1 MPGIGVLA
9 KIASTAG
16 AVDRP
21 TRTPPVGR
29 HNRRGICVFSS
40 RALRAANEA
49 LLAALSAID
58 PII

>member
-29 HNRRGICVFSS
+29 HNMKRDLRIFEPRVEGCQRGLAGSP
-40 RALRAANEA
+40 LRY
-49 LLAALSAID
+49 
-58 PII
+58 